1 MRNIWKR
8 AAAAVLALAMC
19 LSFAGCYDENMT
31 WAARKDD
38 DTLPIGGYIYYLY
51 SAYTEA
57 ASQVDSSTHVL
68 DAQIDGEDAEQWI
81 KDRALTY
88 VQSYYYINDKMAEYG
103 PGDDRRGPEPGG
115 KCGKQ
120 PVVLLREHL

>member
-57 ASQVDSSTHVL
+57 ASQVDSCHPC
-68 DAQIDGEDAEQWI
+68 AG
-81 KDRALTY
+81 R
-88 VQSYYYINDKMAEYG
+88 
-103 PGDDRRGPEPGG
+103 PDRRGGRRA
-115 KCGKQ
+115 
-120 PVVLLREHL
+120 VD

>member
-8 AAAAVLALAMC
+8 AAAVVLALAMC

-57 ASQVDSSTHVL
+57 PARWTPPPMCWTPRSTGRTLSSGLRT
-68 DAQIDGEDAEQWI
+68 
-81 KDRALTY
+81 
-88 VQSYYYINDKMAEYG
+88 G
-103 PGDDRRGPEPGG
+103 P
-115 KCGKQ
+115 
-120 PVVLLREHL
+120 